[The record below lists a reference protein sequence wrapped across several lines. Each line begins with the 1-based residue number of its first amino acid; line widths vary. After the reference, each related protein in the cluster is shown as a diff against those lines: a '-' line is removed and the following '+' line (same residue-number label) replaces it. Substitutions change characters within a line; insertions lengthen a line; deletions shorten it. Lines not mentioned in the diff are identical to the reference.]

1 MRHQTLNPKP
11 FQPPLA
17 LRLTLVIGLLVTLTL
32 AIWAGLLRMGW
43 SLPALS
49 SDMVMGHGSL
59 MIAGVAGALIALERA
74 VALQRRWVFLAPALS
89 AAGAILLMLGAPAFL
104 CAILFLMGS
113 LMYAAA
119 SALMV
124 KILPERYVQVMG
136 LGAVCLLIGNALRLV
151 NLPVPVSVGW
161 WMSFLILT
169 VAGERLELGRLAKL
183 PREAEWFFAGAIGL
197 HGLGCVV
204 SAFAHDAGARALGFG
219 ELALAAWL
227 LRFDIARKTIR
238 REGTPRFSAI
248 SLMAGYVW
256 LGVSGVLQMAGGG
269 AMAGLL
275 YDAQLHAL
283 FVGFLF
289 SMIFGHAPIIAPML
303 AGIWVSNTLLLYLP
317 LGLLHLSLV
326 LRVMGDLLPD
336 GLLRQWG
343 GMFNAVALLLFLVVF
358 VASRDKK

>member
-1 MRHQTLNPKP
+1 MRHQNLAPKP
-11 FQPPLA
+11 YQPPLA

-43 SLPALS
+43 ALPALS

-113 LMYAAA
+113 AVYAAA

-124 KILPERYVQVMG
+124 KLLPERYVQVMG
-136 LGAVCLLIGNALRLV
+136 IGAVCLLIGNALRLAS
-151 NLPVPVSVGW
+151 LPVPVSVAW

-183 PREAEWFFAGAIGL
+183 PRVADSLFWAAIGL
-197 HGLGCVV
+197 LMLGCAV
-204 SAFAHDAGARALGFG
+204 SVPAHDAGARVLGAG

-227 LRFDIARKTIR
+227 LRFDIARKTIQ

-248 SLMAGYVW
+248 SLLAGYVW
-256 LGVSGVLQMAGGG
+256 LGVSGLLHLAGGG
-269 AMAGLL
+269 ALAGLL

-289 SMIFGHAPIIAPML
+289 SMIFGHAPIIAPTL
-303 AGIWVSNTLLLYLP
+303 AGIWVSNVRRLYVP

-343 GMFNAVALLLFLVVF
+343 GMFNAVALFLFLVLF
-358 VASRDKK
+358 VASRNKK

>member
-1 MRHQTLNPKP
+1 MHQQTSTHIP
-11 FQPPLA
+11 FLPPLA
-17 LRLTLVIGLLVTLTL
+17 MRLALVIGLLVTLTL

-43 SLPALS
+43 ALPALS

-59 MIAGVAGALIALERA
+59 MIAGVAGTLIALERA

-104 CAILFLMGS
+104 SAILFLMGS
-113 LMYAAA
+113 AVYVAA

-124 KILPERYVQVMG
+124 KLVPDRYVQVMG

-151 NLPVPVSVGW
+151 NLPVPVSVAW
-161 WMSFLILT
+161 WMTFLILT

-183 PREAEWFFAGAIGL
+183 PHVADALFWVPIGL
-197 HGLGCVV
+197 LGLGCVL
-204 SAFAHDAGARALGFG
+204 SLFAHDAGARALGAG
-219 ELALAAWL
+219 ELVLAAWL

-238 REGTPRFSAI
+238 RDGTPRFSAI
-248 SLMAGYVW
+248 SLMTGYVW
-256 LGVSGVLQMAGGG
+256 LGVSGILQMAGGG
-269 AMAGLL
+269 ALSGLL

-289 SMIFGHAPIIAPML
+289 SMIFGHAPIIAPTL
-303 AGIWVSNTLLLYLP
+303 AGVWVSNVRRLYVP
-317 LGLLHLSLV
+317 LGLLHFSLV

-343 GMFNAVALLLFLVVF
+343 GMLNAVALLLFLVLF
-358 VASRDKK
+358 VASRNKK